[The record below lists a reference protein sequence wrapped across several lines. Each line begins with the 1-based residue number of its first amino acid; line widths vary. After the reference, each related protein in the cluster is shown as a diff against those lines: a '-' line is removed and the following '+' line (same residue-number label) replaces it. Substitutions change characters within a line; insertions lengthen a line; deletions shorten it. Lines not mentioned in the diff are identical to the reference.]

1 MPPLGLSS
9 FRNSFFNEKW
19 DVGRSRL
26 DWEEKKMKYKIHEIT
41 RGKDMY
47 TIIISYNLQTI
58 SDVCYLTKRLAP
70 FLEHKIQFAS
80 RQPITETLLCVFTP
94 RVMHFLKNLAEYE
107 FG

>member
-1 MPPLGLSS
+1 
-9 FRNSFFNEKW
+9 
-19 DVGRSRL
+19 
-26 DWEEKKMKYKIHEIT
+26 
-41 RGKDMY
+41 MY

-80 RQPITETLLCVFTP
+80 RQPITETLLLCVFTP